1 MKKAAIYPGTFD
13 PVTFGHIDIINRALE
28 IFDRLY
34 VAVAN
39 NTSKAPIFS
48 TEERVEFI
56 RRATQNKKNIIVEAF
71 DGLVVKYATAKRTNV
86 MIRGIRATSDF
97 DYEFQMALT
106 NRKLNESIQTVFLI
120 SSERHFYLSSTLIR
134 EIARLG
140 GRIKDFVPPY
150 VEQKL
155 IERIESPGCSPV
167 PIRSS
172 RGRRPE

>member
-28 IFDRLY
+28 IFDKLY

-39 NTSKAPIFS
+39 NTSKRPLFS
-48 TEERVEFI
+48 TEERVDFI
-56 RRATQNKKNIIVEAF
+56 RRATKHKKRVRVEAF
-71 DGLVVKYATAKRTNV
+71 DGLVVKYAADKGTNV

-120 SSERHFYLSSTLIR
+120 PSERHFYLSSTLIR

-140 GRIKDFVPPY
+140 GRIKDFVPLY
-150 VEQKL
+150 VEKRL
-155 IERIESPGCSPV
+155 IERIDSL
-167 PIRSS
+167 
-172 RGRRPE
+172 